1 MAVSVFARLLRA
13 IENGRLPRLRRWLW
27 FAVYEGLARFWR
39 DPGQRFMNYGYLP
52 PDTPASGGAA
62 LAPDQSAIALYRAVI
77 ADLPLAG
84 ARVLEVGCG
93 RGGGAA
99 HLAEGGAPAEIVG
112 VDLSPA
118 TVARARM
125 LNVGIPR
132 LAFRVGDAESLP
144 FPDGSFDIV
153 VNVESSHCYAR
164 MDRFVAEAARVLRPG
179 GWLAWA
185 DMRSPAMLAAL
196 DQDFAHPALALRAE
210 TDLTA
215 GVVAALDA
223 TDGAK
228 RGAIAR
234 LAVLRPLL
242 REFAGLRGSLLH
254 AALRK
259 RAVLYLARRYR
270 RV

>member
-1 MAVSVFARLLRA
+1 MAAPVFARLLRA
-13 IENGRLPRLRRWLW
+13 IEAGRLPRLRRWLW
-27 FAVYEGLARFWR
+27 FMVYEGLARFWR
-39 DPGQRFMNYGYLP
+39 DPAQRFMNYGYLP
-52 PDTPASGGAA
+52 PDMPAGVAA
-62 LAPDQSAIALYRAVI
+62 LAPEQGAIALYRAVV

-99 HLAEGGAPAEIVG
+99 HMAACCAPAEIVG

-118 TVARARM
+118 TVARAQS
-125 LNVGIPR
+125 LNAGIAR
-132 LAFRVGDAESLP
+132 LGFRVGDAEALP

-153 VNVESSHCYAR
+153 INVESSHCYAR

-196 DQDFAHPALALRAE
+196 DRDFAHPALALHAE

-223 TDGAK
+223 TDSAK

-234 LAVLRPLL
+234 LAVLRPFL

-254 AALRK
+254 AALRT